1 MVGLLGVL
9 VFYIGLKAVL
19 PSGVSLTALSFG
31 FIRDSL
37 LGLCISGGA
46 PLAFPR
52 LHLTSDA
59 MQSHSSVISHARG
72 QTLRHLA
79 LILCGLISLSAP
91 GCSRLVRPASILPTA
106 SAAPSAPRSSAR
118 FLGARIESGKGYRLD
133 ENGLMVVHL
142 RGTEAEMRAQNHA
155 LLAAEIEAF
164 QTAARR
170 HRDLRSY
177 IGGCSNI
184 AAFGSAS
191 TDGTLW
197 HGRNFDFGG
206 HGVLDEFRVVY
217 IVEPEG
223 KIPYV
228 TVSWSGPRPWNY
240 EGVHTAMNASG
251 LSLGYMISQAEGESI
266 NDAPS
271 PWELYRKIMEDTETI
286 DQAVDVLRASPRR
299 GAANLLLA
307 DGKVPEAVVVEMSSK
322 AIAVRRAVNDTV
334 YATNHFV
341 SPELFNPENN
351 DSDSEARFQRL
362 NELAGSRAFD
372 LALTVSALRDRVDI
386 HTRSTSP
393 DGDIIGNPL
402 NMLSVIFHP
411 GDLTFWVASGAAP
424 SSYRS
429 FVGFNLT
436 NELDGTPG
444 QTDLPNIGEDETLD
458 AASRAEIDAYQSGR
472 RAYGRGVT
480 ISTPPGEY
488 GRKVETQRN

>member
-1 MVGLLGVL
+1 
-9 VFYIGLKAVL
+9 
-19 PSGVSLTALSFG
+19 
-31 FIRDSL
+31 
-37 LGLCISGGA
+37 
-46 PLAFPR
+46 
-52 LHLTSDA
+52 
-59 MQSHSSVISHARG
+59 
-72 QTLRHLA
+72 
-79 LILCGLISLSAP
+79 
-91 GCSRLVRPASILPTA
+91 
-106 SAAPSAPRSSAR
+106 
-118 FLGARIESGKGYRLD
+118 
-133 ENGLMVVHL
+133 
-142 RGTEAEMRAQNHA
+142 MRAQNHA

-322 AIAVRRAVNDTV
+322 AIAVRRALNDTV
-334 YATNHFV
+334 HATNHFV
-341 SPELFNPENN
+341 SPELFNPENK

-472 RAYGRGVT
+472 RAYGRGDDAVAVNEFSKAVALNPT
-480 ISTPPGEY
+480 SSRY
-488 GRKVETQRN
+488 GYGLAGALINLERYDEAIAALSAALQGDPKSGYRAYIYYRLGQIYEKQGQTGKMRAAFEQVLLIDVGDQEIESYARGALGR